1 MSPRGF
7 VSLCWMGGT
16 GRGGGGGRRA
26 MGTVGCVTVVVAVS
40 HGGGLPCALLGGDKG
55 VPQRACVPRGGCPQG
70 GVPPWLSAPTAVR
83 PCREGAACHPQ
94 GHIPPQLSSL
104 KAVSVTSGSPPP
116 PPPGSLTA
124 VTLTSHGR
132 GGPHRR
138 ARGVQCCARALHACV
153 ASYLL
158 VRACTCLHVHTC
170 KWPQLH
176 VRFHVRACSHTRV
189 FVHAFLHVCRWALT
203 CGPRCT
209 RV

>member
-1 MSPRGF
+1 M
-7 VSLCWMGGT
+7 
-16 GRGGGGGRRA
+16 
-26 MGTVGCVTVVVAVS
+26 VGCVTVVVAVS
-40 HGGGLPCALLGGDKG
+40 HGGGLPCALLGGDMG
-55 VPQRACVPRGGCPQG
+55 VPQRPWVPRGGCPQG
-70 GVPPWLSAPTAVR
+70 GAVPKGGCPRGSVPPWLSAPTAVR

-104 KAVSVTSGSPPP
+104 KAVSVTSGSPPRPPRLSHRRHSHLTRTWWP
-116 PPPGSLTA
+116 PPPGTGRA
-124 VTLTSHGR
+124 VLCACI
-132 GGPHRR
+132 
-138 ARGVQCCARALHACV
+138 ARLRCLVLACA
-153 ASYLL
+153 
-158 VRACTCLHVHTC
+158 CLHVHTC